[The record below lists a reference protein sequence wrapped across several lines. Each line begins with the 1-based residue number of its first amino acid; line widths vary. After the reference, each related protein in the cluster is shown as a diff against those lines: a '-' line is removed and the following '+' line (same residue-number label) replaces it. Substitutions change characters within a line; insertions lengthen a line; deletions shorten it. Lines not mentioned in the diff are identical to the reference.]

1 MTIKFSAERMSNNYV
16 HINIEDLETDV
27 PFTIDHTVSIEHILA
42 LIQDLKS
49 KRVAKEDV
57 VVLKLAIH
65 DLDGTPRSCT
75 LHFEFENESEILKD
89 LVKRF
94 EEILLYT

>member
-16 HINIEDLETDV
+16 HIHVEDRESEV
-27 PFTIDHTVSIEHILA
+27 PFTIDHTVSIDSVLA
-42 LIQDLKS
+42 LIQNLKR
-49 KRVAKEDV
+49 KRVAKKDV
-57 VVLKLAIH
+57 VELKMTLD
-65 DLDGTPRSCT
+65 DLDETPRSCT
-75 LHFEFENESEILKD
+75 LHFEFENESKILKD